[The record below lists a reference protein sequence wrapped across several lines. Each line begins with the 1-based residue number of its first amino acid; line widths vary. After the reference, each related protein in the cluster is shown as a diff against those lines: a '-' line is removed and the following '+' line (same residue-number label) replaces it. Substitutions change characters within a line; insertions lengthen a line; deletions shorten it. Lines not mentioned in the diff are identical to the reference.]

1 MPYAHSDE
9 RSVGT
14 GAGGWS
20 LPRSS
25 LRSVSVSSQSRSRS
39 GSASGSRSDDESLEV
54 DVDGDLDDYNTTSY
68 GGRYGMNG
76 RGRRA
81 MSWKREEDEL
91 SIGFSVREEDEGDD
105 DVVTADSMV
114 NRKEP
119 EWDDFEMDMDM
130 D

>member
-1 MPYAHSDE
+1 
-9 RSVGT
+9 
-14 GAGGWS
+14 
-20 LPRSS
+20 
-25 LRSVSVSSQSRSRS
+25 
-39 GSASGSRSDDESLEV
+39 
-54 DVDGDLDDYNTTSY
+54 
-68 GGRYGMNG
+68 
-76 RGRRA
+76 

-119 EWDDFEMDMDM
+119 EWDGFEMDMDM